1 VLAPE
6 TAACRAGCA
15 PGAAAASGE
24 AAPAAAAAEVE
35 QPPHECSF
43 SRELES
49 WVSLAHMLAAELA
62 SVESQLQDIKLR
74 PEKAP
79 SRTP

>member
-1 VLAPE
+1 MLAPE

-24 AAPAAAAAEVE
+24 AAPAAEVE